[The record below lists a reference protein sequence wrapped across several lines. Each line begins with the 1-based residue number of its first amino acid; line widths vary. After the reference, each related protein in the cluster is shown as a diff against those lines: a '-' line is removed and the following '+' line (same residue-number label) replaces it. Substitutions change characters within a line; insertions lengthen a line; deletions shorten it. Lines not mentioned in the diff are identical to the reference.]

1 MTFFADEKIN
11 TKGSREKKIIYT
23 RKFKNKEF
31 TEQYYN
37 KEKDLKEYVRKSKTC
52 IYKENLGGR
61 YRHFELITELY
72 KNYPEKMKGKIL
84 NIKKLHRIS
93 IYRIL
98 NRLPNGIIEDKIL
111 VTGYVIHFSLL
122 WESG

>member
-23 RKFKNKEF
+23 REFKNKEF

-37 KEKDLKEYVRKSKTC
+37 KEKDLKEYARKSKTC

-93 IYRIL
+93 IYRIR
-98 NRLPNGIIEDKIL
+98 NRLPNGIIEDKHKEYIYKFIIIRKQL
-111 VTGYVIHFSLL
+111 D
-122 WESG
+122 